1 MDGFN
6 IIPGVFQ
13 SKSQEGG
20 DWTGQSNRI
29 NEEIIRKYAIICR
42 SLTKIYSTWSPKYIR
57 LTHDPFERTRGD
69 YWTIFGRD
77 WTEIYSTWS
86 LVFVRQNHDPSGR
99 TRGHCLIVFFGDWTE
114 ICWRWS
120 LKCIGLHHD
129 PSGRTRGDY
138 FFFFCRDGW
147 KYIHHDPWCRGW
159 SITYHWQLC

>member
-77 WTEIYSTWS
+77 WTEIYSTWF
-86 LVFVRQNHDPSGR
+86 LVFVRQNHNPSEL
-99 TRGHCLIVFFGDWTE
+99 TRGHCLIVFLKIGRKYVQDDP
-114 ICWRWS
+114 WS
-120 LKCIGLHHD
+120 VL
-129 PSGRTRGDY
+129 DY
-138 FFFFCRDGW
+138 ITILLGVQKATIFSFFCRDGLEI
-147 KYIHHDPWCRGW
+147 YSTW
-159 SITYHWQLC
+159 SLM